1 VANFS
6 LAVNESFNR
15 VRKNCLEPVILSAA
29 KNPGIWNQA
38 NAEILRRLR
47 LLRMTSAGIFQQPV
61 KGRDG
66 EDKDH
71 VEWFHCV
78 CWNGLGEI
86 AAEYV
91 TKGK

>member
-1 VANFS
+1 MANFS
-6 LAVNESFNR
+6 LAVNESF
-15 VRKNCLEPVILSAA
+15 
-29 KNPGIWNQA
+29 
-38 NAEILRRLR
+38 
-47 LLRMTSAGIFQQPV
+47 